1 MITRMAGAL
10 VLVAACGGAPK
21 PPVVGSSSAP
31 PPDRT
36 SDPALAV
43 TSLDDALAALAK
55 GDALQVTCF
64 AWSDGARTAACA
76 VDASS
81 IQGGATAAVRFVGAQ
96 PGEHRYYQHP
106 EGEQFFEYDLAR
118 IDRDAL
124 AAARAALTAGGY
136 QPFGFRGV
144 ALEPGGQL
152 ELGPWTLRRTR
163 TEVGTDGDAETG
175 AWPVST
181 DRVEVRCGD
190 QWTALDLS
198 EESFANPIAPA
209 AIAAIVTPAD
219 QLVLTASVSWGIEGD
234 HGGATD
240 VALIDQPCGR

>member
-1 MITRMAGAL
+1 MAGAI
-10 VLVAACGGAPK
+10 VLVAACGGSPK
-21 PPVVGSSSAP
+21 PTVVGASSSSP
-31 PPDRT
+31 PLDRT
-36 SDPALAV
+36 SDPDLAV
-43 TSLDDALAALAK
+43 ASLDEAFAVLAK

-64 AWSDGARTAACA
+64 AWSDSARTAACA

-96 PGEHRYYQHP
+96 PGEHVYYRHP
-106 EGEQFFEYDLAR
+106 DDQQFFDYDLAR
-118 IDRDAL
+118 IDHDAL

-144 ALEPGGQL
+144 ALEPGGQI
-152 ELGPWTLRRTR
+152 ELGAWTLRRTR
-163 TEVGTDGDAETG
+163 AEVGTDGDGVTG

-181 DRVEVRCGD
+181 DRIEVRCGE

-198 EESFANPIAPA
+198 EESFANTIEPA
-209 AIAAIVTPAD
+209 AIAAIVTPAQ

-234 HGGATD
+234 SGGATD
-240 VALIDQPCGR
+240 VAVIDRPCER